1 MFKNPAAVPA
11 GRLIDELGL
20 KGSRIGGAMVSL
32 EHGNFLVNDGT
43 ATAADI
49 LKLIEVVRERAH
61 AERGIDLELEV
72 QVVGER

>member
-20 KGSRIGGAMVSL
+20 KGSRVGGAMISH

-43 ATAADI
+43 ATAADV
-49 LKLIEVVRERAH
+49 LALIDQVRTRVR

-72 QVVGER
+72 QVIGDT